1 MKGKKNNKKITTK
14 KNNKKEITQKKNSKK
29 RKIRYDRILIALVIV
44 LIIAGFFAFLF
55 SLKITNIVIKNNSYL
70 TDQEIIELA
79 GISDYPESLANSS
92 TQIEQRLKTNDLIKD
107 VKVTKKFL
115 TQVYIEV
122 EENRPLFYYNHNNKT
137 VLLDG
142 TNIDETYPVPTVLN
156 YITDTYYDEFIKEMG
171 NLDSSILNKIS
182 EIQFDPN
189 DVDDNRFLLTMSDGN
204 YVYVNISTFY
214 KLNKY
219 VSIRESLPDKN
230 GILYLDYGNNFEI
243 IE

>member
-1 MKGKKNNKKITTK
+1 MKSKKNKKKPVQKIKKTK
-14 KNNKKEITQKKNSKK
+14 TKK
-29 RKIRYDRILIALVIV
+29 RKIRYDRILVFLSFILIMIV
-44 LIIAGFFAFLF
+44 FFTFLF
-55 SLKITNIVIKNNSYL
+55 NLRITNIIIKNNSYL

-79 GISDYPESLANSS
+79 LISDYPKSLANSS
-92 TQIEQRLKTNDLIKD
+92 DQIEQRIKSSNLIKD
-107 VKVTKKFL
+107 VKVTKKFI

-122 EENRPLFYYNHNNKT
+122 EENRPLFYYNHNNQT
-137 VLLDG
+137 ILLDG
-142 TNIDETYPVPTVLN
+142 TSIDKKYAVPTVLN

-171 NLDSSILNKIS
+171 KLDASILSRIS

>member
-1 MKGKKNNKKITTK
+1 MKSKKTKKI
-14 KNNKKEITQKKNSKK
+14 KK
-29 RKIRYDRILIALVIV
+29 RKIRYDRILIALIIV
-44 LIIAGFFAFLF
+44 LIMAGFFTFLF
-55 SLKITNIVIKNNSYL
+55 NLKITNIIIKNNNYL

-79 GISDYPESLANSS
+79 LISDYPKSLANS
-92 TQIEQRLKTNDLIKD
+92 TQQIEQRLKTNNLIKD

-122 EENRPLFYYNHNNKT
+122 EENRPLFYYNYNNQT

-142 TNIDETYPVPTVLN
+142 TNISDKYPVPTVLN
-156 YITDTYYDEFIKEMG
+156 YITDTYYDEFINEMG
-171 NLDSSILNKIS
+171 KLELSVLNKIS
-182 EIQFDPN
+182 EIQFYPN
-189 DVDDNRFLLTMSDGN
+189 DVDDHRFLLTMSDGN

-219 VSIRESLPDKN
+219 ISIKENLPDKN

>member
-1 MKGKKNNKKITTK
+1 M
-14 KNNKKEITQKKNSKK
+14 
-29 RKIRYDRILIALVIV
+29 
-44 LIIAGFFAFLF
+44 
-55 SLKITNIVIKNNSYL
+55 
-70 TDQEIIELA
+70 
-79 GISDYPESLANSS
+79 
-92 TQIEQRLKTNDLIKD
+92 
-107 VKVTKKFL
+107 
-115 TQVYIEV
+115 
-122 EENRPLFYYNHNNKT
+122 NR
-137 VLLDG
+137 
-142 TNIDETYPVPTVLN
+142 
-156 YITDTYYDEFIKEMG
+156 DTYYDEFIKEMG

>member
-1 MKGKKNNKKITTK
+1 MKSKKNDKVKH
-14 KNNKKEITQKKNSKK
+14 KK
-29 RKIRYDRILIALVIV
+29 RKIRYDRILIALAIIVIMV
-44 LIIAGFFAFLF
+44 VFFTFLF
-55 SLKITNIVIKNNSYL
+55 NLRITNIIIKNNNYL
-70 TDQEIIELA
+70 SDQEIIELA
-79 GISDYPESLANSS
+79 NISDYPKSLANSS
-92 TQIEQRLKTNDLIKD
+92 KQIEDRLKANNLIKD

-115 TQVYIEV
+115 TQIYIEV

-142 TNIDETYPVPTVLN
+142 TNIDDKYPVPTVLN

-171 NLDSSILNKIS
+171 KLDTSILNKIS

-219 VSIRESLPDKN
+219 VLIRESLPDKN

>member
-1 MKGKKNNKKITTK
+1 MKGKKNNEKLTNQ
-14 KNNKKEITQKKNSKK
+14 KNNIKK
-29 RKIRYDRILIALVIV
+29 RKIRYDRILIV
-44 LIIAGFFAFLF
+44 LIIVFIIVVFLTFLF
-55 SLKITNIVIKNNSYL
+55 NLKITNIVIKNNNYL

-79 GISDYPESLANSS
+79 GISNYPESLANSS
-92 TQIEQRLKTNDLIKD
+92 AEIEQRLKTNDLIKG

-122 EENRPLFYYNHNNKT
+122 EENRPLFYYNYNNKT

-142 TNIDETYPVPTVLN
+142 TNIDDKYPVPTVLN
-156 YITDTYYDEFIKEMG
+156 YITDTYYDEFIKELG
-171 NLDSSILNKIS
+171 NLDFSILNNIS

-219 VSIRESLPDKN
+219 ISIRESLPDKN

>member
-1 MKGKKNNKKITTK
+1 MKSKKNDKVKH
-14 KNNKKEITQKKNSKK
+14 KK
-29 RKIRYDRILIALVIV
+29 RKIRYDRILIALAIIVIMV
-44 LIIAGFFAFLF
+44 VFFTFLF
-55 SLKITNIVIKNNSYL
+55 NLRITNIIIKNNNYL
-70 TDQEIIELA
+70 SDQEIIELA
-79 GISDYPESLANSS
+79 NISDYPKSLANSS
-92 TQIEQRLKTNDLIKD
+92 KQIEDRLKANDLIKD

-115 TQVYIEV
+115 TQIYIEV

-142 TNIDETYPVPTVLN
+142 TNIDDKYPVPTVLN

-171 NLDSSILNKIS
+171 KLDTSILNKIS

-219 VSIRESLPDKN
+219 VLIRESLPDKN

>member
-1 MKGKKNNKKITTK
+1 MKGKKNDKNK
-14 KNNKKEITQKKNSKK
+14 SKK
-29 RKIRYDRILIALVIV
+29 RKIRYDRILIFLAIIGIIV
-44 LIIAGFFAFLF
+44 VFLTFLF
-55 SLKITNIVIKNNSYL
+55 NLRITNIIIKNNNYL
-70 TDQEIIELA
+70 SDQEIIELA
-79 GISDYPESLANSS
+79 NISDYPKILSNSS
-92 TQIEQRLKTNDLIKD
+92 KQIEDRLKANNLIKD

-142 TNIDETYPVPTVLN
+142 TNIDDKYPVPTVLN

-171 NLDSSILNKIS
+171 ELDVSVLNKIS

-219 VSIRESLPDKN
+219 VLIRESLPDKN

>member
-1 MKGKKNNKKITTK
+1 M
-14 KNNKKEITQKKNSKK
+14 
-29 RKIRYDRILIALVIV
+29 
-44 LIIAGFFAFLF
+44 
-55 SLKITNIVIKNNSYL
+55 KITNIVIKNNNYL

-79 GISDYPESLANSS
+79 GISNYPESLANSS
-92 TQIEQRLKTNDLIKD
+92 AEIEQRLKTNDLIKG

-122 EENRPLFYYNHNNKT
+122 EENRPLFYYNYNNKT

-142 TNIDETYPVPTVLN
+142 TNIDDKYPVPTVLN
-156 YITDTYYDEFIKEMG
+156 YITDTYYDEFIKELG
-171 NLDSSILNKIS
+171 NLDFSILNNIS

-219 VSIRESLPDKN
+219 ISIRESLPDKN

>member
-1 MKGKKNNKKITTK
+1 MKSKKTKKI
-14 KNNKKEITQKKNSKK
+14 KK
-29 RKIRYDRILIALVIV
+29 RKIRYDRILIALIIV
-44 LIIAGFFAFLF
+44 LIMAGFFTFLF
-55 SLKITNIVIKNNSYL
+55 NLKITNIIIKNNNYL

-79 GISDYPESLANSS
+79 LISDYPKSLANS
-92 TQIEQRLKTNDLIKD
+92 TQQIEQRLKTNNLIKD
-107 VKVTKKFL
+107 VKVTKKSL

-122 EENRPLFYYNHNNKT
+122 EENRPLFYYNYNNQT

-142 TNIDETYPVPTVLN
+142 TNISDKYPVPTVLN
-156 YITDTYYDEFIKEMG
+156 YITDTYYNEFINEMG
-171 NLDSSILNKIS
+171 KLELSVLNKIS
-182 EIQFDPN
+182 EIQFYPN

-219 VSIRESLPDKN
+219 ISIKENLPDKN